1 MKTFHS
7 TELLSTPPKPI
18 IYLVEGLLPLGC
30 GGDTSGM
37 PDSGKSTILLSMA
50 ASVSIGAPW
59 FGLKTALT
67 PVAWITG
74 EASGGDVLQ
83 RDLHRLRVTDSDIT
97 FMLPDDVLFRWH
109 DEQWVTT
116 GEGRAAIDRIREQ
129 KIGFVVLDTIGS
141 LCAGLKEI
149 DNDQQ
154 RQLARH
160 LRDELH
166 GLTYQ
171 TISHT
176 NQASARD
183 ELSWRLHYL
192 SRAGGNGFPGAQR
205 WAAGVSRL
213 KVERVGNAILEK
225 NEGEAFCIS
234 VADVRGKKLIAFGVS
249 KNNEAPPAC
258 WTNNHP
264 AIFEIRP
271 DGGLVLVR
279 DGREELTA
287 GVATTTTHNEVKQHE
302 TCSF

>member
-7 TELLSTPPKPI
+7 AELLSAPPKPI
-18 IYLVEGLLPLGC
+18 LYLVDGLLPLGG

-50 ASVSIGAPW
+50 ASVSVGAPW

-67 PVAWITG
+67 PTAWISG
-74 EASGGDVLQ
+74 EASGGEVLQ
-83 RDLHRLRVTDSDIT
+83 RDMHRLKVKESDIL
-97 FMLPDDVLFRWH
+97 FMLPDDVMFRWG
-109 DEQWVTT
+109 DDKWITT
-116 GEGRAAIDRIREQ
+116 AEGRSVIDEVRRL

-141 LCAGLKEI
+141 LCAGLKEV
-149 DNDQQ
+149 DNDQT

-160 LRDELH
+160 LKNELH

-171 TISHT
+171 SISHT
-176 NQASARD
+176 NQASAKE

-213 KVERVGNAILEK
+213 RVGRNGNAAVET
-225 NEGEAFCIS
+225 NEGDAFGIS
-234 VADVRGKKLIAFGVS
+234 GSDVKSKKLVAFGVS
-249 KNNEAPPAC
+249 KNNEAPPAV

-264 AIFEIRP
+264 AIFEIRR
-271 DGGLVLVR
+271 DGGLVLVK
-279 DGREELTA
+279 DGRQVVTN
-287 GVATTTTHNEVKQHE
+287 TTKEIKNENERPSVC
-302 TCSF
+302 TFS